1 MVALFEVL
9 FRRSHGKDIIVACKK
24 NMKKNLRE
32 WAFQN
37 CTEMMLKFQTAERLA
52 GRRIN
57 FFYRREFGACRVY
70 LTEREISSRRVTRT
84 GKKMAKVHII
94 NTLREAIGTGI
105 RINRLEI
112 MVVILG
118 RLLEPQKELHY
129 HITTRY
135 LALTEFAETKFK
147 EVMVSYEAIKTQRKN
162 NGQ

>member
-32 WAFQN
+32 W
-37 CTEMMLKFQTAERLA
+37 
-52 GRRIN
+52 
-57 FFYRREFGACRVY
+57 REFGACRVY

-135 LALTEFAETKFK
+135 LALTVAQSARPVLHPEFAETKFK